1 MPGHNGRT
9 PEEVRRDIEAERER
23 LASAVDE
30 LREEVGEATDLTGK
44 LRSKLPAVAVG
55 AAGVGFVLAGGI
67 GATARLLM
75 RRGREGKT
83 KARLGPFSLVDR
95 G

>member
-1 MPGHNGRT
+1 MPDRNGRT

-44 LRSKLPAVAVG
+44 LRSKLPVVAVG

-75 RRGREGKT
+75 RRTREGRT

-95 G
+95 S

>member
-1 MPGHNGRT
+1 MPARNGRS
-9 PEEVRRDIEAERER
+9 PEDVRRDIEAQRER

-75 RRGREGKT
+75 RRGREGRT

>member
-1 MPGHNGRT
+1 MPDRNGRT
-9 PEEVRRDIEAERER
+9 PEEVRREIEAERER
-23 LASAVDE
+23 LASAVEE
-30 LREEVGEATDLTGK
+30 LREEVGEAANVTAK
-44 LRSKLPAVAVG
+44 LRAKLPVV
-55 AAGVGFVLAGGI
+55 AAGALGAGFVLAGGI

>member
-1 MPGHNGRT
+1 MPGRNGRT
-9 PEEVRRDIEAERER
+9 PEEVRRDIEAEREQ
-23 LASAVDE
+23 LAAAVDE
-30 LREEVGEATDLTGK
+30 LREEVGEAADLTGK
-44 LRSKLPAVAVG
+44 LRAKLPVVAVG
-55 AAGVGFVLAGGI
+55 ALGAGFVIAGGI

-75 RRGREGKT
+75 RRGRESRT